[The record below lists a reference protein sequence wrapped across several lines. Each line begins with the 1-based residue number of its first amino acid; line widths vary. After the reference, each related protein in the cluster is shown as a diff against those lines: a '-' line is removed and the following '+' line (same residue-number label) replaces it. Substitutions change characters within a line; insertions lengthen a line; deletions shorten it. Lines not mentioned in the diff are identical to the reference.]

1 MESIEKSIGPSASK
15 LKENLVITLNN
26 LLFRLKANN
35 LGLRLGLYYDR
46 DDMIGSK
53 AWGEPV
59 FTLETPDKRPF
70 QYGVFL
76 NPGTRLNEDLNSVAP
91 ENAIKMKVHYLPPSW
106 RLPQFDTRLAER
118 AKLELFKA
126 TT

>member
-1 MESIEKSIGPSASK
+1 MENTEKNIRPSTSK
-15 LKENLVITLNN
+15 LKENLVVTLNN

-46 DDMIGSK
+46 DDMIGNRS
-53 AWGEPV
+53 WGEPV
-59 FTLETPDKRPF
+59 FTLETPDKQPF

-76 NPGTRLNEDLNSVAP
+76 NPGTRLNEDINSVAP
-91 ENAIKMKVHYLPPSW
+91 ENATKMQVHPLPPSW
-106 RLPQFDTRLAER
+106 RLPQFDTKLAKH

>member
-1 MESIEKSIGPSASK
+1 MESIEKNIRPSASR
-15 LKENLVITLNN
+15 LKENLIITLNN
-26 LLFRLKANN
+26 FLFRLKANN

-46 DDMIGSK
+46 DDMVGNK

-76 NPGTRLNEDLNSVAP
+76 NPGTRLNEDANSVAP
-91 ENAIKMKVHYLPPSW
+91 KNATKMHIHPLPASW
-106 RLPQFDTRLAER
+106 RLPRFNTQSARHAR
-118 AKLELFKA
+118 LELFKA